1 MLTIVATYTNM
12 RAAELLLS
20 DNGKIVQ
27 CPGETKHDT
36 NTWHDGAIILL
47 REERIVGSCARDAR
61 DVIINLLIKVLS
73 TGGTDARA

>member
-1 MLTIVATYTNM
+1 VLTIVATYTNM
-12 RAAELLLS
+12 RAAELLLLE
-20 DNGKIVQ
+20 DGKVVQ
-27 CPGETKHDT
+27 CPGETKHD
-36 NTWHDGAIILL
+36 TWHDGAIILL